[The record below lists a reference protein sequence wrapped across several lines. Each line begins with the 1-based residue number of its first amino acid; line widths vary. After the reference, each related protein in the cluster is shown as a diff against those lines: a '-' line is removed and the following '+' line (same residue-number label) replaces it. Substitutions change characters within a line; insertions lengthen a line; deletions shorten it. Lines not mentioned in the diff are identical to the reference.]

1 MRYIK
6 LPFCWLDEEK
16 RVLSTSIRL
25 NPFAIEAYHPS
36 VLDFID
42 PDEGTPMSQDITIVN
57 TRAGISY
64 EILMKI
70 KDFEKA
76 LDMFMAQ

>member
-16 RVLSTSIRL
+16 RVLSTSIRI
-25 NPFAIEAYHPS
+25 NPFAIEAYHAS
-36 VLDFID
+36 ILDFMHPEED
-42 PDEGTPMSQDITIVN
+42 VPMSQDITIVN
-57 TRAGISY
+57 TRAGVSY

-76 LDMFMAQ
+76 LDMFMSK